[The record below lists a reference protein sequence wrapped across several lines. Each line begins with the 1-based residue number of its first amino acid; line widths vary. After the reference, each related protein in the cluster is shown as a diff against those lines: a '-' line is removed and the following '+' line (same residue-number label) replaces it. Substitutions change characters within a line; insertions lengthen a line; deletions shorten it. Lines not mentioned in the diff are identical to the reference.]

1 MIIGAEIKISQSSFF
16 VPSLSR
22 FKPEGDDGSY
32 LPSLSTQIWIEF
44 SVNSLCDE
52 LSVLFLH
59 IINTTAYP
67 WSSLVEGV
75 EQLDQPNSQ
84 TTMELFHA
92 YVVLLFLG
100 LTYTLQ
106 LSAWA
111 DTGFISFY

>member
-84 TTMELFHA
+84 TCME
-92 YVVLLFLG
+92 
-100 LTYTLQ
+100 
-106 LSAWA
+106 
-111 DTGFISFY
+111 